1 MKLNQCLVSSQRLN
15 ISKIFPLCVVMQTH
29 GIFKISI
36 CFLGGG
42 FSMLLL
48 SLKYAYSFYFPTC
61 IQVNYF
67 GNLAVCQ
74 LYGFYVDWLVSI
86 EILKQYLLKVR
97 FTQGSQGVLGRVC
110 CAYTEYNIGRGCN
123 ISSTGVMLSET
134 TVSLPQVYPSGKIF
148 PGEQYTNGCCPAS
161 FVVSSNY
168 LGLLNTGKV
177 AKVALI

>member
-36 CFLGGG
+36 CFLGAG

-97 FTQGSQGVLGRVC
+97 FTQGSRGVLGRVC
-110 CAYTEYNIGRGCN
+110 CAYTEHNWERLQLFLPLGSCYLRPQSHFQKSILVVKYFQENN
-123 ISSTGVMLSET
+123 TPMVVALLPLW
-134 TVSLPQVYPSGKIF
+134 SLPTTWGF
-148 PGEQYTNGCCPAS
+148 
-161 FVVSSNY
+161 
-168 LGLLNTGKV
+168 
-177 AKVALI
+177 

>member
-97 FTQGSQGVLGRVC
+97 FTQGSRGVLGRVC
-110 CAYTEYNIGRGCN
+110 CAYTEHNWERLQLFLPLGSCYLRPQSHFHKSILVVKYFQENN
-123 ISSTGVMLSET
+123 TPMVVVLLPLW
-134 TVSLPQVYPSGKIF
+134 SLPTTWGF
-148 PGEQYTNGCCPAS
+148 
-161 FVVSSNY
+161 
-168 LGLLNTGKV
+168 
-177 AKVALI
+177 

>member
-36 CFLGGG
+36 CFLGAG

-97 FTQGSQGVLGRVC
+97 FTQGSRGVLGRVC
-110 CAYTEYNIGRGCN
+110 CAYTEHYWERLQLFLPLGSCYLRPQSHFHKSILVVKYFQENN
-123 ISSTGVMLSET
+123 TPMVVALLPLW
-134 TVSLPQVYPSGKIF
+134 SLPSTWGF
-148 PGEQYTNGCCPAS
+148 
-161 FVVSSNY
+161 
-168 LGLLNTGKV
+168 
-177 AKVALI
+177 

>member
-36 CFLGGG
+36 CFLGAG

-67 GNLAVCQ
+67 GNLTVCQ

-97 FTQGSQGVLGRVC
+97 FTQGSRGVLGRVC
-110 CAYTEYNIGRGCN
+110 CAYTEHNWERLQLFLPLGSCYLRPQSHFQKSILVVKYFQENN
-123 ISSTGVMLSET
+123 TPMVVALLPLW
-134 TVSLPQVYPSGKIF
+134 SLPTTWGF
-148 PGEQYTNGCCPAS
+148 
-161 FVVSSNY
+161 
-168 LGLLNTGKV
+168 
-177 AKVALI
+177 

>member
-36 CFLGGG
+36 CFLGAG

-97 FTQGSQGVLGRVC
+97 FTQGSRGVLGRVC
-110 CAYTEYNIGRGCN
+110 CAYTEHNWERLQLFLPLGSCYLRPQSHFQKSILVVKYFQENN
-123 ISSTGVMLSET
+123 TPMVVVLLPLW
-134 TVSLPQVYPSGKIF
+134 SLPTTWGF
-148 PGEQYTNGCCPAS
+148 
-161 FVVSSNY
+161 
-168 LGLLNTGKV
+168 
-177 AKVALI
+177 

>member
-36 CFLGGG
+36 CFLGAG

-67 GNLAVCQ
+67 GNLTVC
-74 LYGFYVDWLVSI
+74 
-86 EILKQYLLKVR
+86 
-97 FTQGSQGVLGRVC
+97 
-110 CAYTEYNIGRGCN
+110 
-123 ISSTGVMLSET
+123 
-134 TVSLPQVYPSGKIF
+134 
-148 PGEQYTNGCCPAS
+148 
-161 FVVSSNY
+161 
-168 LGLLNTGKV
+168 
-177 AKVALI
+177 